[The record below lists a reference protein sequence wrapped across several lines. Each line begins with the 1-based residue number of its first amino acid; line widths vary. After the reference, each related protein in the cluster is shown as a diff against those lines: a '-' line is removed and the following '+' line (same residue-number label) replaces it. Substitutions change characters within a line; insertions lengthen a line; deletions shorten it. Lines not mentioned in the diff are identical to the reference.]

1 MRTALLVIGYN
12 RPEATARLL
21 EALSADEDGLDRVEI
36 HHYLDGGPGAD
47 QDGVVGVIEASE
59 VPYSGLVCRPE
70 NYGIGRHLIGARRD
84 LFEVK
89 GYDRVLLIEDDVLP
103 GPRFISTTLALADWA
118 ERYDDVGTVQ
128 VWNHT
133 TLSEPDLIDSMD
145 VVVPTNGHFFT
156 YCMGKRVWNRIQSIL
171 TYYEEVYLRDV
182 AYAKKDWRGIR
193 KHLIKP
199 IAKRP
204 RAMIRGTTLDLRGA
218 EIPHPSQRRACRGS
232 YRPVRMASR
241 PLRCGRWATPV
252 WRPSPHVAATS
263 ARPVRT
269 SFHATT
275 SDGGSTSKPDS
286 SGRAIP
292 HPDSPWAWIRH
303 RAPILTGSIAES

>member
-47 QDGVVGVIEASE
+47 QDGVVAAIEASE

-84 LFEVK
+84 LFELK

-218 EIPHPSQRRACRGS
+218 EIPAPFPAKGLPRIVPTSQDGITALALWTMGYTRLATLAPRCRYLGATGAHFVPRDYKRWGFHEQAGFEWAGDPPSGFTLGMDPTQGAYPHGV
-232 YRPVRMASR
+232 YR
-241 PLRCGRWATPV
+241 
-252 WRPSPHVAATS
+252 
-263 ARPVRT
+263 
-269 SFHATT
+269 
-275 SDGGSTSKPDS
+275 
-286 SGRAIP
+286 
-292 HPDSPWAWIRH
+292 
-303 RAPILTGSIAES
+303 